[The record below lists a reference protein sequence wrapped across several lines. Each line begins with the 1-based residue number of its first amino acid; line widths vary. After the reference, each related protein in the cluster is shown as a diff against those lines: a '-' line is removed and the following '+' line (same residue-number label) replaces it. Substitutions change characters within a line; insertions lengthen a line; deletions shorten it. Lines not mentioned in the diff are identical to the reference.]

1 MNSFYE
7 RHQVSAQQGVV
18 GGLTV
23 LLIISHR
30 INRIPDRAHAWVLLF
45 WSHGTD
51 LGDQSCLWQ
60 DPLSYPGRSV
70 AMAQAWR
77 DERVTLVTDPRHP
90 CCPLGVVKFSGAGQI
105 NFTNL

>member
-1 MNSFYE
+1 MRERTGQADGRCEFFYE

-51 LGDQSCLWQ
+51 LGDQSCLWP

-70 AMAQAWR
+70 AMAQR
-77 DERVTLVTDPRHP
+77 
-90 CCPLGVVKFSGAGQI
+90 GAMAGHTC
-105 NFTNL
+105 N